1 MSICSRSTW
10 GSPVRW
16 HSSGCQASSWCGEEC
31 GGWRELLIRGLLLR
45 GLLLRGLLLRGLLRL
60 ESCSLI
66 TILLVCGSGSEGTF
80 SETRSFTRKDILC
93 TCWDGSMLSAT
104 CSMTIIIFQIC
115 ESARNIQFLSETLG
129 LGQKYKETRYTNVR
143 VDIFEHSN
151 IFIYFT
157 TFPITKILCHTQLDL
172 TRVQVNL
179 NE

>member
-1 MSICSRSTW
+1 MSICGRSTR

-16 HSSGCQASSWCGEEC
+16 HSGGCQASIWCGEEC

-143 VDIFEHSN
+143 VDVFEHSY
-151 IFIYFT
+151 IQIKLP
-157 TFPITKILCHTQLDL
+157 TFPITKVFSHTQLDL
-172 TRVQVNL
+172 TRVQGNI
-179 NE
+179 NG